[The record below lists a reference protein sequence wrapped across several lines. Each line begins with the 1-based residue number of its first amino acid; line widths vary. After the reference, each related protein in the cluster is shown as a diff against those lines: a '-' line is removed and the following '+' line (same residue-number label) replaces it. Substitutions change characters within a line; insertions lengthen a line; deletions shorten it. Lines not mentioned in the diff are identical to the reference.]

1 MIAENSKGSLSSE
14 ERIEALFE
22 ERGLP
27 SPDLHEIGEWREEA
41 PSEEIFF
48 ERVYRE
54 LKEAVC
60 LRALA
65 TFGIEDDDLDP
76 EMRGDLFSGFGGEVF
91 DQELDQV
98 RERILVAMAR
108 ILVSLIEEEASPMLR
123 FTRLLT
129 SPVMNFGMAWSD
141 LRLPP
146 VPWKEGGVPM
156 ERQLLRVA
164 ERAFAHLGRP
174 FSRQE
179 LAAEIQEGRRQ
190 FREEMRRV
198 RSQEAME
205 KRRERS
211 FRLWVR
217 SLWSER
223 RVRQELGIKP
233 SEFSVW
239 VEEGHIPV
247 LLRIETLREGVVR
260 EQKLFDPET
269 IRRISPAMIAR
280 WRRLQGKTPVRST
293 RKKGKKSPG

>member
-1 MIAENSKGSLSSE
+1 
-14 ERIEALFE
+14 
-22 ERGLP
+22 
-27 SPDLHEIGEWREEA
+27 
-41 PSEEIFF
+41 
-48 ERVYRE
+48 
-54 LKEAVC
+54 
-60 LRALA
+60 
-65 TFGIEDDDLDP
+65 
-76 EMRGDLFSGFGGEVF
+76 
-91 DQELDQV
+91 
-98 RERILVAMAR
+98 
-108 ILVSLIEEEASPMLR
+108 
-123 FTRLLT
+123 
-129 SPVMNFGMAWSD
+129 
-141 LRLPP
+141 
-146 VPWKEGGVPM
+146 M
-156 ERQLLRVA
+156 ERQLLRGA